1 MLSNALLTFTRSS
14 LPVVDDFTDQDKEN
28 IECIYNNVLMTA
40 KSREEQKALVKKYLR
55 WVSRQP
61 KRRLVVVYFDV
72 VSGNL
77 TSEKNS

>member
-1 MLSNALLTFTRSS
+1 MLSNALLTFTGPS
-14 LPVVDDFTDQDKEN
+14 LPVLDDFTDQDKKN
-28 IECIYNNVLMTA
+28 IERIYINVLIPA
-40 KSREEQKALVKKYLR
+40 KSREQQKALVKKYLR

-77 TSEKNS
+77 TSEK